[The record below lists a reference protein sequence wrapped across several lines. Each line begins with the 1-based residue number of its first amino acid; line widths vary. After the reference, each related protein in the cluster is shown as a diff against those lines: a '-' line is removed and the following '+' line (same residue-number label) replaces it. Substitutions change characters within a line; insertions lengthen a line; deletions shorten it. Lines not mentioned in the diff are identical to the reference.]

1 MQINE
6 LQLNTLTKLPV
17 DNKEWNL
24 ILNTMAWILLM
35 ILNCTLSLSAK
46 DIYKD
51 AEESGRSCT
60 KFQTQY
66 FSKMLFQDK
75 ETEEKTSDKT
85 ETVTISTRL

>member
-1 MQINE
+1 
-6 LQLNTLTKLPV
+6 
-17 DNKEWNL
+17 
-24 ILNTMAWILLM
+24 M

-75 ETEEKTSDKT
+75 ETEEKTET